1 MSIRILALPGI
12 ESEGGRR
19 CPERQL
25 AAGLAEQLLAKV
37 CVYVRVHVCMSE
49 CVNVCLSII

>member
-1 MSIRILALPGI
+1 MHIRILALPGI
-12 ESEGGRR
+12 QSEGGRR
-19 CPERQL
+19 RPERQL
-25 AAGLAEQLLAKV
+25 AAGPAEQLLAKV